1 MNTTNQII
9 SFIEVYFNETK
20 YHYENSSQ
28 IQILTQ
34 KDEIINV
41 WISINYFLHKFTIV
55 TYLFLNSKSSN

>member
-55 TYLFLNSKSSN
+55 TYLFLNCNSSN